1 MADARPGQGLKF
13 GQRPMAD
20 IDVCRQTAGFSN
32 SSLEAMNRWHW
43 KIAALALAAI
53 LIPVLVRQLLPSEQ
67 RHLERAVLADT
78 RHVEVEFRNRTQ
90 DLALAGLLFV
100 PEGNGPFPAAVVIH
114 GSGTSRRDNGW
125 YLTLT
130 KYLQDS
136 GIVVLLPDKRGS
148 EKSEGDWK
156 TSSFEDLATDTR
168 AAIEYL
174 RAQRSVPLSG
184 IGVIGMSQGGWIA
197 PIVASREDDLAFLVS
212 FVGSTVTPREQLLYE
227 ENYNLRHLGFLP
239 GISNVLAYV
248 GSANVRYIAQPKL
261 YKLIVDYD
269 PLPYWSRI
277 SVDSL
282 ALFGAD
288 DTNVPSAES
297 ARRLES
303 LSNPHIRVKV
313 YEGSGHALESPL
325 GHGSSIIR
333 DDALEDI
340 SAFIR
345 EVSVN

>member
-1 MADARPGQGLKF
+1 
-13 GQRPMAD
+13 
-20 IDVCRQTAGFSN
+20 
-32 SSLEAMNRWHW
+32 MNRRRW
-43 KIAALALAAI
+43 KIVALVLALVFM
-53 LIPVLVRQLLPSEQ
+53 PVLLRQLFPSEQ
-67 RHLERAVLADT
+67 RHLERVALADT
-78 RHVEVEFRNRTQ
+78 RHAEIAFQNRTQ

-100 PEGNGPFPAAVVIH
+100 PEGAGPFPAAVVIH
-114 GSGTSRRDNGW
+114 GSGTSRRDKLGW

-148 EKSEGDWK
+148 EKSEGDWR
-156 TSSFEDLATDTR
+156 TASFEDLATDTR

-174 RAQRSVPLSG
+174 RTQRSVPLSG

-197 PIVASREDDLAFLVS
+197 PLVASQENDLAFLVS
-212 FVGSTVTPREQLLYE
+212 MVGSTVTPREQLLYE
-227 ENYNLRHLGFLP
+227 ENHNLRQLGFLP

-248 GSANVRYIAQPKL
+248 GSANVRYLAQPQL

-269 PLPYWSRI
+269 PLLYWGRI

-303 LSNPHIRVKV
+303 LGNPHVRVKV

-325 GHGSSIIR
+325 GHGNSIVR
-333 DDALEDI
+333 NDALEDI
-340 SAFIR
+340 SVFIR
-345 EVSVN
+345 DASVK

>member
-1 MADARPGQGLKF
+1 
-13 GQRPMAD
+13 
-20 IDVCRQTAGFSN
+20 
-32 SSLEAMNRWHW
+32 MNRWRW
-43 KIAALALAAI
+43 KVVALVLAVVF
-53 LIPVLVRQLLPSEQ
+53 IPVLLRQLFPSEQ
-67 RHLERAVLADT
+67 RHLERVALADT
-78 RHVEVEFRNRTQ
+78 RHAEIAFQNRAQ

-100 PEGNGPFPAAVVIH
+100 PEGAGPFPAAVVIH
-114 GSGTSRRDNGW
+114 GSGTSRRDKLGW
-125 YLTLT
+125 YLTST

-148 EKSEGDWK
+148 EKSEGDWR
-156 TSSFEDLATDTR
+156 TAGFEDLATDTR

-174 RAQRSVPLSG
+174 RTQRSVPLSG

-197 PIVASREDDLAFLVS
+197 PIVASQDSDLAFLVS
-212 FVGSTVTPREQLLYE
+212 MVGPMVTPREQLLYE
-227 ENYNLRHLGFLP
+227 ENHNLRQLGFLP

-248 GSANVRYIAQPKL
+248 GSANVRYLAQPQL

-269 PLPYWSRI
+269 PLLYWGRI

-282 ALFGAD
+282 ALFGTD

-297 ARRLES
+297 TRRLES
-303 LSNPHIRVKV
+303 LGNPHVRVKV

-325 GHGSSIIR
+325 GHGNSIIR
-333 DDALEDI
+333 NDALEDI

-345 EVSVN
+345 DASVK

>member
-1 MADARPGQGLKF
+1 
-13 GQRPMAD
+13 
-20 IDVCRQTAGFSN
+20 V
-32 SSLEAMNRWHW
+32 NRRRW
-43 KIAALALAAI
+43 KMAALAAAVVAVVF
-53 LIPVLVRQLLPSEQ
+53 IPVLVRQLLPSEQ
-67 RHLERAVLADT
+67 RHLERVVLADT
-78 RHVEVEFRNRTQ
+78 RHAEIAFQNRTQ

-100 PEGNGPFPAAVVIH
+100 PEGAGPFPAAVVIH
-114 GSGTSRRDNGW
+114 GSGTSRRDKLGW

-148 EKSEGDWK
+148 EKSEGDWR
-156 TSSFEDLATDTR
+156 TASFEDLATDTR

-174 RAQRSVPLSG
+174 RTQRSVPLSG

-197 PIVASREDDLAFLVS
+197 PIVASQESDLAFLVS
-212 FVGSTVTPREQLLYE
+212 MVGPMVTPREQLLYE
-227 ENYNLRHLGFLP
+227 ENHNLRQLGFLP

-248 GSANVRYIAQPKL
+248 GSANVRYLAQPQL

-269 PLPYWSRI
+269 PLLYWGRI

-282 ALFGAD
+282 ALFGTD

-297 ARRLES
+297 ARRLKS
-303 LSNPHIRVKV
+303 LGNPHVRVKV

-325 GHGSSIIR
+325 GHGNSIIR
-333 DDALEDI
+333 NEALEDI

-345 EVSVN
+345 DASVK

>member
-1 MADARPGQGLKF
+1 MSR
-13 GQRPMAD
+13 R
-20 IDVCRQTAGFSN
+20 
-32 SSLEAMNRWHW
+32 RW
-43 KIAALALAAI
+43 KMAALAATVVAVVF
-53 LIPVLVRQLLPSEQ
+53 IPVLVRQLLPSEQ
-67 RHLERAVLADT
+67 RHLERVVLADT
-78 RHVEVEFRNRTQ
+78 RHAEIAFQNRTQ

-100 PEGNGPFPAAVVIH
+100 PEGAGPFPAAVVIH
-114 GSGTSRRDNGW
+114 GSGTSRRDKLGW

-148 EKSEGDWK
+148 EKSEGDWR
-156 TSSFEDLATDTR
+156 TASFEDLATDTR

-174 RAQRSVPLSG
+174 RTQRSVPLSG

-197 PIVASREDDLAFLVS
+197 PIVASQESDLAFLVS
-212 FVGSTVTPREQLLYE
+212 MVGPMVTPREQLLYE
-227 ENYNLRHLGFLP
+227 ENHNLRQLGFLP
-239 GISNVLAYV
+239 GISNVLAYI
-248 GSANVRYIAQPKL
+248 GAANVRYLAQPQL

-269 PLPYWSRI
+269 PLLYWGRI

-282 ALFGAD
+282 ALFGTD

-297 ARRLES
+297 ARRLKS
-303 LSNPHIRVKV
+303 LGNPHVRVKV

-325 GHGSSIIR
+325 NQGNSIIR
-333 DDALEDI
+333 NEALEDI

-345 EVSVN
+345 DASVK

>member
-1 MADARPGQGLKF
+1 
-13 GQRPMAD
+13 
-20 IDVCRQTAGFSN
+20 
-32 SSLEAMNRWHW
+32 MNRRRW
-43 KIAALALAAI
+43 KMAALAGVVVAVVF
-53 LIPVLVRQLLPSEQ
+53 IPVLLRQLFPSEQ
-67 RHLERAVLADT
+67 RHLERVALADT
-78 RHVEVEFRNRTQ
+78 RHAEIAFQNRAQ

-100 PEGNGPFPAAVVIH
+100 PEGAGPFPAAVVIH
-114 GSGTSRRDNGW
+114 GSGTSRRDKLGW

-148 EKSEGDWK
+148 EKSEGDWR
-156 TSSFEDLATDTR
+156 TASFEDLATDTR

-174 RAQRSVPLSG
+174 RTQRSVPLSG

-197 PIVASREDDLAFLVS
+197 PIVASQESDLAFLVS
-212 FVGSTVTPREQLLYE
+212 MVGPMVTPREQLLYE
-227 ENYNLRHLGFLP
+227 ENHNLRQLGFLP

-248 GSANVRYIAQPKL
+248 GSANVRYIAQPQL

-269 PLPYWSRI
+269 PLLYWGRI

-282 ALFGAD
+282 ALFGTD

-297 ARRLES
+297 TRRLES
-303 LSNPHIRVKV
+303 LRNPHVRVKV

-325 GHGSSIIR
+325 GHGNSIIR
-333 DDALEDI
+333 NDALEDI

-345 EVSVN
+345 DASVK

>member
-1 MADARPGQGLKF
+1 
-13 GQRPMAD
+13 
-20 IDVCRQTAGFSN
+20 
-32 SSLEAMNRWHW
+32 MNRRRW
-43 KIAALALAAI
+43 KMAALAGVVVAVVF
-53 LIPVLVRQLLPSEQ
+53 IPVLLRQLFPSEQ
-67 RHLERAVLADT
+67 RHLERVALADT
-78 RHVEVEFRNRTQ
+78 RHAEIAFQNRAQ

-100 PEGNGPFPAAVVIH
+100 PEGAGPFPAAVVIH
-114 GSGTSRRDNGW
+114 GSGTSRRDKLGW

-148 EKSEGDWK
+148 EKSEGDWR
-156 TSSFEDLATDTR
+156 TASFEDLATDTR

-174 RAQRSVPLSG
+174 RTQRSVPLSG

-197 PIVASREDDLAFLVS
+197 PIVASQESDLAFLVS
-212 FVGSTVTPREQLLYE
+212 MVGPMVTPREQLLYE
-227 ENYNLRHLGFLP
+227 ENHNLRQLGFLP

-248 GSANVRYIAQPKL
+248 GSANVRYLAQPQL

-269 PLPYWSRI
+269 PLLYWGRI

-282 ALFGAD
+282 ALFGTD
-288 DTNVPSAES
+288 DTNVLSAES
-297 ARRLES
+297 IRRLES
-303 LSNPHIRVKV
+303 LRNPHVRVKV

-325 GHGSSIIR
+325 GHGNSIIR
-333 DDALEDI
+333 NDALEDI

-345 EVSVN
+345 DASVK

>member
-1 MADARPGQGLKF
+1 
-13 GQRPMAD
+13 
-20 IDVCRQTAGFSN
+20 V
-32 SSLEAMNRWHW
+32 NRRRW
-43 KIAALALAAI
+43 KMAALAAAVVAVVF
-53 LIPVLVRQLLPSEQ
+53 IPVLVRQLLPSEQ
-67 RHLERAVLADT
+67 RHLERVVLADT
-78 RHVEVEFRNRTQ
+78 RHAEIAFQNRTQ

-100 PEGNGPFPAAVVIH
+100 PEGAGPFPAAVVIH
-114 GSGTSRRDNGW
+114 GSGTSRRDKLGW

-148 EKSEGDWK
+148 EKSEGDWR
-156 TSSFEDLATDTR
+156 TASFEDLATDTR

-174 RAQRSVPLSG
+174 RTQRSVPLSG

-197 PIVASREDDLAFLVS
+197 PIVASQESDLAFLVS
-212 FVGSTVTPREQLLYE
+212 MVGPMVTPREQLLYE
-227 ENYNLRHLGFLP
+227 ENHNLRQLGFLP

-248 GSANVRYIAQPKL
+248 GSANVRYLAQPQL

-269 PLPYWSRI
+269 PLLYWGRI

-282 ALFGAD
+282 ALFGTD

-297 ARRLES
+297 TRRLES
-303 LSNPHIRVKV
+303 LRNPHVRVKV

-325 GHGSSIIR
+325 GHGNSIIR
-333 DDALEDI
+333 NDALEDI

-345 EVSVN
+345 DASVK

>member
-1 MADARPGQGLKF
+1 
-13 GQRPMAD
+13 
-20 IDVCRQTAGFSN
+20 
-32 SSLEAMNRWHW
+32 MNHRRW
-43 KIAALALAAI
+43 KMAALAAVVVAVVF
-53 LIPVLVRQLLPSEQ
+53 IPVLVRQLFPSEQ
-67 RHLERAVLADT
+67 RHLERVALADT
-78 RHVEVEFRNRTQ
+78 RHAEIAFQNRTQ

-100 PEGNGPFPAAVVIH
+100 PEGAGPFPAAVVIH
-114 GSGTSRRDNGW
+114 GSGTSRRDKLGW

-148 EKSEGDWK
+148 EKSEGDWR
-156 TSSFEDLATDTR
+156 TASFEDLATDTR

-174 RAQRSVPLSG
+174 RTQRSVPLSG

-197 PIVASREDDLAFLVS
+197 PIVASQESDLAFLVS
-212 FVGSTVTPREQLLYE
+212 MVGPMVTPREQLLYE
-227 ENYNLRHLGFLP
+227 ENHNLRQLGFLP

-248 GSANVRYIAQPKL
+248 GSANVRYLAQPQL

-269 PLPYWSRI
+269 PLLYWGRI

-282 ALFGAD
+282 ALFGTD

-297 ARRLES
+297 IRRLES
-303 LSNPHIRVKV
+303 LRNPHVRVKV

-325 GHGSSIIR
+325 GHGNSIIR
-333 DDALEDI
+333 NDALEDI
-340 SAFIR
+340 SVFIR
-345 EVSVN
+345 DASVK

>member
-1 MADARPGQGLKF
+1 
-13 GQRPMAD
+13 
-20 IDVCRQTAGFSN
+20 
-32 SSLEAMNRWHW
+32 MNRRRW
-43 KIAALALAAI
+43 KMAALAAAVVAVVF
-53 LIPVLVRQLLPSEQ
+53 IPVLVRQLLPSEQ
-67 RHLERAVLADT
+67 RHLERVVLADT
-78 RHVEVEFRNRTQ
+78 RHAEIAFQNRTQ

-100 PEGNGPFPAAVVIH
+100 PEGAGPFPAAVVIH
-114 GSGTSRRDNGW
+114 GSGTSRRDKLGW

-148 EKSEGDWK
+148 EKSEGDWR
-156 TSSFEDLATDTR
+156 TASFEDLATDTR

-174 RAQRSVPLSG
+174 RTQRSVPLSG

-197 PIVASREDDLAFLVS
+197 PIVASQESDLAFLVS
-212 FVGSTVTPREQLLYE
+212 MVGPMVTPREQLLYE
-227 ENYNLRHLGFLP
+227 ENHNLRQLGFLP
-239 GISNVLAYV
+239 GISNVLAYI
-248 GSANVRYIAQPKL
+248 GAANVRYLAQPQL

-269 PLPYWSRI
+269 PLLYWGRI

-282 ALFGAD
+282 ALFGTD

-297 ARRLES
+297 ARRLKS
-303 LSNPHIRVKV
+303 LGNPHVRVKV

-325 GHGSSIIR
+325 NQGNSIIR
-333 DDALEDI
+333 NEALEDI

-345 EVSVN
+345 DASVK

>member
-1 MADARPGQGLKF
+1 
-13 GQRPMAD
+13 
-20 IDVCRQTAGFSN
+20 
-32 SSLEAMNRWHW
+32 MNRWRW
-43 KIAALALAAI
+43 KVVALVLAVVF
-53 LIPVLVRQLLPSEQ
+53 IPVLLRQLFPSEQ
-67 RHLERAVLADT
+67 RHLERVALADT
-78 RHVEVEFRNRTQ
+78 RHAEIAFQNRTQ

-100 PEGNGPFPAAVVIH
+100 PEGAGPFPAAVVIH
-114 GSGTSRRDNGW
+114 GSGTSRRDKLGW

-148 EKSEGDWK
+148 EKSEGDWR
-156 TSSFEDLATDTR
+156 TASFEDLATDTR

-174 RAQRSVPLSG
+174 RTQRSVPLSG

-197 PIVASREDDLAFLVS
+197 PIVASQESDLAFLVS
-212 FVGSTVTPREQLLYE
+212 MVGPMVTPREQLLYE
-227 ENYNLRHLGFLP
+227 ENHNLRQLGFLP

-248 GSANVRYIAQPKL
+248 GAANVRYLAQPQL

-269 PLPYWSRI
+269 PLLYWGRI

-282 ALFGAD
+282 ALFGTD

-297 ARRLES
+297 ARRLKS
-303 LSNPHIRVKV
+303 LGNPHVRVKV

-325 GHGSSIIR
+325 GHGNSIIR
-333 DDALEDI
+333 NDALEEI
-340 SAFIR
+340 SAFICDA
-345 EVSVN
+345 SVK

>member
-1 MADARPGQGLKF
+1 
-13 GQRPMAD
+13 
-20 IDVCRQTAGFSN
+20 V
-32 SSLEAMNRWHW
+32 NRRRW
-43 KIAALALAAI
+43 KMAALAAAVVAVVF
-53 LIPVLVRQLLPSEQ
+53 IPVLVRQLLPSEQ
-67 RHLERAVLADT
+67 RHLERVVLADT
-78 RHVEVEFRNRTQ
+78 RHAEIAFQNRTQ

-100 PEGNGPFPAAVVIH
+100 PEGAGPFPAAVVIH
-114 GSGTSRRDNGW
+114 GSGTSRRDKLGW

-148 EKSEGDWK
+148 EKSEGDWR
-156 TSSFEDLATDTR
+156 TASFEDLATDTR

-174 RAQRSVPLSG
+174 RTQRSVPLSG

-197 PIVASREDDLAFLVS
+197 PIVASQESDLAFLVS
-212 FVGSTVTPREQLLYE
+212 MVGPMVTPREQLLYE
-227 ENYNLRHLGFLP
+227 ENHNLRQLGFLP

-248 GSANVRYIAQPKL
+248 GAANVRYLAQPQL

-269 PLPYWSRI
+269 PLLYWGRI

-282 ALFGAD
+282 ALFGTD

-297 ARRLES
+297 ARRLKS
-303 LSNPHIRVKV
+303 LGNPHVRVKV

-325 GHGSSIIR
+325 GHGNSIIR
-333 DDALEDI
+333 NEALEDI

-345 EVSVN
+345 DASVK